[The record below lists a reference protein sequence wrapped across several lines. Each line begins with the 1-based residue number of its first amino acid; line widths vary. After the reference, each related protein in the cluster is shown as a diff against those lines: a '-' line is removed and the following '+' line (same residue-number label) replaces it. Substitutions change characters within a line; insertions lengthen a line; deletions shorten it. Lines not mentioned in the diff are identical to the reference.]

1 MALDWESQHRRE
13 VTQLA
18 SVAVRRYARNVS
30 EPLQAATVVGGASG
44 ACGHLIVQTEEEKF
58 SFELVVP

>member
-1 MALDWESQHRRE
+1 
-13 VTQLA
+13 VI
-18 SVAVRRYARNVS
+18 YK
-30 EPLQAATVVGGASG
+30 GGASG